1 MEPMVKHPKTRD
13 TKQAHIFNRN
23 CEMFKKISHYTIQK
37 VNCVLDYSK
46 KTFQILVQIIL
57 YTSCGDI
64 NLERKYKSG
73 HVDM

>member
-46 KTFQILVQIIL
+46 K
-57 YTSCGDI
+57 
-64 NLERKYKSG
+64 NLSNIG
-73 HVDM
+73 SDHFVHVLW